1 MSKNSIVISVI
12 ICSYNRANYIVQA
25 LKSLSAQSLPK
36 STFEVIVVD
45 NNSTDNTA
53 EVCDEY
59 IKENTGLNAYYL
71 TETQQGSSFARNTG
85 AKHAHGEILVFMDDD
100 AVARVDFL
108 EKISAFFEK
117 HPEAGGLGGRIIP
130 LYIPDEPKW
139 MSHFVSSLVG
149 NFHYSNELTI
159 FSEDKYPLESNM
171 AVKKSDF
178 DTIGGFNENLPGVKG
193 TLRIGGEG
201 KDFFFRLKKMGKPIF
216 YDPSVQVQH
225 VVETSK
231 LTREYMYRV
240 ASGIGRG
247 ERVRISGK
255 GKITIYLKI
264 IEYLFKLFASVIL
277 AIIYL
282 LKGKPAQSMPVIHF
296 RIDALKGFFNNH

>member
-1 MSKNSIVISVI
+1 MKQKNVDISVI
-12 ICSYNRANYIVQA
+12 ICSYNRAKYILDA
-25 LKSLSAQSLPK
+25 LKSLSEQSLPK

-45 NNSTDNTA
+45 NNSTDATA
-53 EVCDEY
+53 TVCSEY
-59 IKENTGLNAYYL
+59 MKENTGLNAFYI

-85 AKHAHGEILVFMDDD
+85 AKKARGQILVFMDDD
-100 AVARVDFL
+100 AVAKEDFL
-108 EKISAFFEK
+108 EKIVSFFDK

-130 LYIPDEPKW
+130 LYIPYEPKW

-149 NFHYSNELTI
+149 NFNYSHQLTT

-201 KDFFFRLKKMGKPIF
+201 KDFFFRLKKLGKPIF

-225 VVETSK
+225 VIETSK

-247 ERVRISGK
+247 ERVRIRGK
-255 GKITIYLKI
+255 GKIGFVLKMT
-264 IEYLFKLFASVIL
+264 EYLFKLGASFTL
-277 AIIYL
+277 GLLYL
-282 LKGKPAQSMPVIHF
+282 LQGKPAKSLPIIQF
-296 RIDALKGFFNNH
+296 RIDAIKGFIGF